1 VVTGL
6 VPVSKQEAE
15 FKRRFSAVGFQDP
28 TRDAPVWGA
37 YQIERAEVGPKGVG
51 DWKVVMT
58 GKPGVDPRKDR
69 DWEAAADEG
78 LAEFTLGPAAGT
90 PVYCGPIPRL
100 VEGAWAADAL
110 HPRLAA
116 ARQGTAAEYK
126 LLRFFDADV
135 QPTVS
140 YAYRVKHVVVNPNY
154 NDPARPEAAIPPQ
167 DLEDPELAKAAVLFS
182 PLSNESRP
190 VTVPVP
196 TRILVE
202 TLRKVERSEIRNW
215 KPGWV
220 EIMILGPGKRGRARA
235 LRSLV
240 TEPGGMA
247 NVDEKLA
254 DAKNPK
260 PENRRSKG
268 EDIVTDQI
276 LLDVRGQ
283 QEDKAGIQ
291 EPFEILLRRP
301 DGGFERVSAVDS
313 ESLVD
318 RYRDTLPKDDEKP
331 AEDKDGASDQPVK
344 KSDEDPFKKKK

>member
-1 VVTGL
+1 
-6 VPVSKQEAE
+6 
-15 FKRRFSAVGFQDP
+15 
-28 TRDAPVWGA
+28 
-37 YQIERAEVGPKGVG
+37 
-51 DWKVVMT
+51 
-58 GKPGVDPRKDR
+58 
-69 DWEAAADEG
+69 
-78 LAEFTLGPAAGT
+78 
-90 PVYCGPIPRL
+90 
-100 VEGAWAADAL
+100 
-110 HPRLAA
+110 
-116 ARQGTAAEYK
+116 
-126 LLRFFDADV
+126 
-135 QPTVS
+135 
-140 YAYRVKHVVVNPNY
+140 VVVNPNY